1 MKYFTADTHWGENR
15 IGIDGRPNLF
25 YRPFLNVRHQDQA
38 ILDGFI
44 FSDFVDGDE
53 LWHLGDVLYDVNS
66 EWYLEQL
73 RGKYPNSKF
82 NLVVGN
88 YDEDKLDLLGNYFD
102 NMYESYTMTDLVQG
116 SAVYLNHYPTK
127 CLPQIGYELSPNYK
141 IDFAITGHI
150 HGLWKVQPN
159 MVNVGVDA
167 WHFKPVSET
176 EIDFCMNACKKFYD
190 KNVFPY
196 SS

>member
-1 MKYFTADTHWGENR
+1 MKYFTSDSHWGENR

-25 YRPFLNVRHQDQA
+25 YRPFENVRHQDQT

-73 RGKYPNSKF
+73 RDKYPNSQF
-82 NLVVGN
+82 NLIVGN
-88 YDEDKLDLLGNYFD
+88 YDEDKLDILEKYFD
-102 NMYESYTMTDLVQG
+102 NIYETHHVQING
-116 SAVYLNHYPTK
+116 HKYYLNHYPVECKKQLESDDTF
-127 CLPQIGYELSPNYK
+127 
-141 IDFAITGHI
+141 DFAITGHI

-176 EIDFCMNACKKFYD
+176 EIDFCANACKKFYD
-190 KNVFPY
+190 QNVFPHAT
-196 SS
+196 